1 MKLDSKT
8 TLSSTPT
15 EDPPRRNV
23 LLLVSCALGIL
34 IGLAVFGF
42 VCFLLVR

>member
-1 MKLDSKT
+1 MKLDSNM

-15 EDPPRRNV
+15 EDPPRRNL
-23 LLLVSCALGIL
+23 LLLVSCVIGIL
-34 IGLAVFGF
+34 IGLGVFGF

>member
-1 MKLDSKT
+1 MKLDSNT

-15 EDPPRRNV
+15 EDPPRRNL

-34 IGLAVFGF
+34 IGLGVFGF
-42 VCFLLVR
+42 ACYLLIY

>member
-15 EDPPRRNV
+15 EGPPRRNL
-23 LLLVSCALGIL
+23 LLLVWCAIGIL
-34 IGLAVFGF
+34 IGLCVFGF

>member
-1 MKLDSKT
+1 MKLDRNT

-15 EDPPRRNV
+15 EDPPRRKL
-23 LLLVSCALGIL
+23 LLLVWCAIGIL
-34 IGLAVFGF
+34 IGLCVFGF